1 MACQNGVTSAWNK
14 KFESIGVGASAD
26 PLLLDWNALN
36 DDRLRD
42 DLDAIDLLF
51 ARGAA
56 RHIACFIVGGRA
68 VVRDGRTI
76 GIDYD
81 GMRQELLARLR
92 KDSCAD
98 DLGRAAIAS
107 LQQAVGKHFEPA
119 CVQC

>member
-1 MACQNGVTSAWNK
+1 M
-14 KFESIGVGASAD
+14 
-26 PLLLDWNALN
+26 N

-51 ARGAA
+51 SRGTA
-56 RHIACFIVGGRA
+56 RHIACLIVGGRV
-68 VVRDGRTI
+68 VVRDGRAV

-81 GMRQELLARLR
+81 GMRQELLARLQ
-92 KDSCAD
+92 KNSCTD

-107 LQQAVGKHFEPA
+107 LQKAVGKHFEPA

>member
-1 MACQNGVTSAWNK
+1 LSAL
-14 KFESIGVGASAD
+14 FPCAVGALAD
-26 PLLLDWNALN
+26 LLLLDWNALN

-51 ARGAA
+51 SRGAA
-56 RHIACFIVGGRA
+56 RHIACLVVGGR
-68 VVRDGRTI
+68 VVFRDARTV

-81 GMRQELLARLR
+81 DMRQELLARLR

-107 LQQAVGKHFEPA
+107 LQHAVGKHFEPA